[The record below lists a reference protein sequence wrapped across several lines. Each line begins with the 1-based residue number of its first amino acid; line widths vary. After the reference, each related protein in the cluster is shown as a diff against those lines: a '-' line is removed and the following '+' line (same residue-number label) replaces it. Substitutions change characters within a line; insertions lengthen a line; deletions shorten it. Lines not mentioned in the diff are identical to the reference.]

1 MTSVEEALQVAQ
13 NIGYPAV
20 VRPSYVLGG
29 RAMEIVQNATEL
41 IRYLTAAVEMS
52 PDKPVLIDRYLE
64 GKECEVDA
72 ICDGEQVL
80 IPGIM
85 EHVERAGVHSG
96 DSMAIYPGLNLSS
109 REVDTIV
116 DYTTRIGLALGV
128 KGLMNV
134 QFVIHGGSAYRSPM
148 TPQVDSEL
156 TTVYIIEVNPRGSR
170 TIPFISKLTGVP
182 VAKLATRVMLG
193 DTLKDQ
199 GYAGGLWPAQD
210 LVGVK
215 APVFS
220 MAKLVG
226 VDWHLGPEMKSTGEV
241 MGVDRDFQ
249 MALTKALMA
258 ANMDLKAGTGVL
270 LSIAD
275 QHKAEAVSLVQD
287 LNEAGCLLYAT
298 EGTAAMISAMG
309 LPVSMTTKRL
319 SEGHPNVVD
328 VIEDG
333 SVSAVVN
340 TISGSPEVMRDG
352 FYIRR
357 AAVEKHIPCFTSL
370 DTARAAAESL
380 SIEPAAYDIATI
392 GEYLKAN

>member
-1 MTSVEEALQVAQ
+1 
-13 NIGYPAV
+13 
-20 VRPSYVLGG
+20 
-29 RAMEIVQNATEL
+29 MEIVQNATEL
-41 IRYLTAAVEMS
+41 IHYLTAAVEMS

-72 ICDGEQVL
+72 ICDGEEVL

-96 DSMAIYPGLNLSS
+96 DSMAIYPALNLST
-109 REVDTIV
+109 REMDTIV

-128 KGLMNV
+128 KGLMNI
-134 QFVIHGGSAYRSPM
+134 QFVIHGGPAYRSPM
-148 TPQVDSEL
+148 SPQEINEP
-156 TTVYIIEVNPRGSR
+156 TTIYIIEVNPRGSR
-170 TIPFISKLTGVP
+170 TVPFISKLTGVP

-193 DTLKDQ
+193 ETLKDL
-199 GYAGGLWPAQD
+199 GYPGGLWPTGNI
-210 LVGVK
+210 VGVK

-249 MALTKALMA
+249 TALTKALIA
-258 ANMDLKAGTGVL
+258 ANMDLKPGTGIL

-275 QHKAEAVSLVQD
+275 QHKAEAVSLVRN
-287 LNEAGCLLYAT
+287 LNDAGCLLYAT

-309 LPVSMTTKRL
+309 MSVSMTTKRL

-333 SVSAVVN
+333 SVSAVIN
-340 TISGSPEVMRDG
+340 TISGAPNVMRDG

-357 AAVEKHIPCFTSL
+357 AAVEKHIPCFTSI

-380 SIEPAAYDIATI
+380 SAKQVAYDIATM
-392 GEYLKAN
+392 GEYLSAR